1 MRQEKGAQEGEG
13 EEREGREW
21 QRRRK
26 KRKEGKEGEEETQVK
41 ERERGKEEVW
51 IRLLMSLSRH

>member
-13 EEREGREW
+13 EEGEGGEW

-26 KRKEGKEGEEETQVK
+26 KRKEGKEGEEETQV
-41 ERERGKEEVW
+41 RERGGGKEEVW

>member
-1 MRQEKGAQEGEG
+1 MRQEKGAQEGKGKEG
-13 EEREGREW
+13 AGGEW

-26 KRKEGKEGEEETQVK
+26 KRKEGKEGEEETQV
-41 ERERGKEEVW
+41 RERGGGKEEVW